1 MKNLSKFESL
11 KIKNNYIMKKIM
23 TFIVSAI
30 ILAPMAF
37 ADDKPFDFNK
47 LPAVA
52 KEFITKY
59 FPNDKAIVTTVDDD
73 LVRPDYEVILQS
85 GAKIGFD
92 HGGALEKVDMREG
105 AVPAGI
111 VPEQIMVYLS
121 AHYPDAAIVEYE
133 VGKND
138 FEVKLTN
145 SLELKFNSAF
155 KLIGIDD

>member
-1 MKNLSKFESL
+1 
-11 KIKNNYIMKKIM
+11 MKKIM
-23 TFIVSAI
+23 TFIVSAM
-30 ILAPMAF
+30 ILALIAF

-52 KEFITKY
+52 KEFVSKY

-73 LVRPDYEVILQS
+73 FVKPDYEVILQS
-85 GAKIGFD
+85 GAKIGFG
-92 HGGALEKVDMREG
+92 HSGALEKVEMREG
-105 AVPAGI
+105 AIPVGV

-121 AHYPDAAIVEYE
+121 AHYPGVPVVEYE
-133 VGKND
+133 VGKYD

-145 SLELKFNSAF
+145 GLELKFNSAF

>member
-1 MKNLSKFESL
+1 
-11 KIKNNYIMKKIM
+11 MKKIM
-23 TFIVSAI
+23 TFIVSAM
-30 ILAPMAF
+30 ILAPIAF

-52 KEFITKY
+52 KEFVSKY

-73 LVRPDYEVILQS
+73 FVKPDYEVILQS
-85 GAKIGFD
+85 GAKIGFG
-92 HGGALEKVDMREG
+92 HSGALEKVEMREG
-105 AVPAGI
+105 AIPVGV

-121 AHYPDAAIVEYE
+121 AHYPGVPVVEYE
-133 VGKND
+133 VGKYD

-145 SLELKFNSAF
+145 GLELKFNSAF